1 MAAILG
7 GLPAFALDLE
17 GLTKNSPFGGT
28 GAATGPGAAPS
39 TLEFRGMY
47 REEGINYYSIYNT
60 LTKQSSW
67 VAEGEAASTNV
78 PVVVKGFDAV
88 NETLTVDNGG
98 QPQQMALH
106 QAVVVTYKGPS
117 PAQLAAVSA
126 AVAAQ
131 AAEAA
136 PFVNRRDPARALG
149 PDGLPARSRRA
160 PKWAD
165 VPNQKW
171 DDWRWQLSNRVND
184 LDEIAEI
191 LELTDDER
199 DGLALAGVLP
209 DDVSE
214 IIGMQD
220 AVDHLTTRFEMQA
233 YAAMGGQLH

>member
-1 MAAILG
+1 MRPFTRPTTALLMAAIMG

-17 GLTKNSPFGGT
+17 GLAKNSPFGGT

-126 AVAAQ
+126 AVAAPSTTIGGGPNGGMPQ
-131 AAEAA
+131 NLTQEQVEA
-136 PFVNRRDPARALG
+136 FRQQMRDRFSKGRG
-149 PDGLPARSRRA
+149 PDGATDGRTRGDAPTTSKTPKNTAPAPTT
-160 PKWAD
+160 PKPPKTPK
-165 VPNQKW
+165 V
-171 DDWRWQLSNRVND
+171 R
-184 LDEIAEI
+184 
-191 LELTDDER
+191 
-199 DGLALAGVLP
+199 
-209 DDVSE
+209 
-214 IIGMQD
+214 
-220 AVDHLTTRFEMQA
+220 
-233 YAAMGGQLH
+233 

>member
-1 MAAILG
+1 MAAIMG

-17 GLTKNSPFGGT
+17 GLAKNSPFGGT
-28 GAATGPGAAPS
+28 GTATGPGAAPS

-88 NETLTVDNGG
+88 NETLTVDNAG

-126 AVAAQ
+126 AVAAPSTTIGGGPNGGMPQ
-131 AAEAA
+131 NLTPEQVEA
-136 PFVNRRDPARALG
+136 FRQQMRDRFSKGRG
-149 PDGLPARSRRA
+149 PDGATDGRTRGDAPTTSKTPKNTAPAPTT
-160 PKWAD
+160 PKPPKTPK
-165 VPNQKW
+165 V
-171 DDWRWQLSNRVND
+171 R
-184 LDEIAEI
+184 
-191 LELTDDER
+191 
-199 DGLALAGVLP
+199 
-209 DDVSE
+209 
-214 IIGMQD
+214 
-220 AVDHLTTRFEMQA
+220 
-233 YAAMGGQLH
+233 

>member
-47 REEGINYYSIYNT
+47 AEGGVNYYSIYNT

-67 VAEGEAASTNV
+67 VAEGEAPSTNV
-78 PVVVKGFDAV
+78 PIVIKGFDAV

-106 QAVVVTYKGPS
+106 QAVVMTYKGPS

-126 AVAAQ
+126 A
-131 AAEAA
+131 AA
-136 PFVNRRDPARALG
+136 PSTSVGGGPTGGMPQNLTPEQVEAFRQQMRDRFSKGRG
-149 PDGLPARSRRA
+149 PDGATDGRTRGDATTNATTNDKTPKTTNAA
-160 PKWAD
+160 P
-165 VPNQKW
+165 
-171 DDWRWQLSNRVND
+171 
-184 LDEIAEI
+184 
-191 LELTDDER
+191 
-199 DGLALAGVLP
+199 
-209 DDVSE
+209 
-214 IIGMQD
+214 
-220 AVDHLTTRFEMQA
+220 TTTKPPKTPKVR
-233 YAAMGGQLH
+233 

>member
-47 REEGINYYSIYNT
+47 AEGGVNYYSIYNT

-67 VAEGEAASTNV
+67 VAEGEAPSTNV
-78 PVVVKGFDAV
+78 PVVIKGFDAV

-106 QAVVVTYKGPS
+106 QAVVMTYKGPS

-126 AVAAQ
+126 A
-131 AAEAA
+131 AA
-136 PFVNRRDPARALG
+136 PSTSVGGGPTGGMPQNLTPEQVEAFRQQMRDRFSKGRG
-149 PDGLPARSRRA
+149 PDGATDGRTRGDATTNGKTPKTTTEA
-160 PKWAD
+160 P
-165 VPNQKW
+165 
-171 DDWRWQLSNRVND
+171 
-184 LDEIAEI
+184 
-191 LELTDDER
+191 
-199 DGLALAGVLP
+199 
-209 DDVSE
+209 
-214 IIGMQD
+214 
-220 AVDHLTTRFEMQA
+220 TTTKPPKTPKVR
-233 YAAMGGQLH
+233 

>member
-1 MAAILG
+1 MAAIMG

-17 GLTKNSPFGGT
+17 GLAKNSPFGGT

-117 PAQLAAVSA
+117 PAQLACIRSERRRGLDADR
-126 AVAAQ
+126 VALERVHHGPHLCALVCVC
-131 AAEAA
+131 EANVEGSTGCMWNIVGRT
-136 PFVNRRDPARALG
+136 F
-149 PDGLPARSRRA
+149 
-160 PKWAD
+160 
-165 VPNQKW
+165 
-171 DDWRWQLSNRVND
+171 
-184 LDEIAEI
+184 
-191 LELTDDER
+191 
-199 DGLALAGVLP
+199 
-209 DDVSE
+209 
-214 IIGMQD
+214 
-220 AVDHLTTRFEMQA
+220 
-233 YAAMGGQLH
+233 

>member
-1 MAAILG
+1 MAAIMG

-17 GLTKNSPFGGT
+17 GLAKNSPFGGT

-78 PVVVKGFDAV
+78 PVVIKGFDAV
-88 NETLTVDNGG
+88 NETLTVDNAG

-126 AVAAQ
+126 AVAAPSTTIGGGPNGGMPQ
-131 AAEAA
+131 NLTPEQVEA
-136 PFVNRRDPARALG
+136 FRQQMRDRFSKGRG
-149 PDGLPARSRRA
+149 PDGATDGRTRGDAPTTSKTPKNTAPAPTT
-160 PKWAD
+160 PKPPKTPK
-165 VPNQKW
+165 V
-171 DDWRWQLSNRVND
+171 R
-184 LDEIAEI
+184 
-191 LELTDDER
+191 
-199 DGLALAGVLP
+199 
-209 DDVSE
+209 
-214 IIGMQD
+214 
-220 AVDHLTTRFEMQA
+220 
-233 YAAMGGQLH
+233 